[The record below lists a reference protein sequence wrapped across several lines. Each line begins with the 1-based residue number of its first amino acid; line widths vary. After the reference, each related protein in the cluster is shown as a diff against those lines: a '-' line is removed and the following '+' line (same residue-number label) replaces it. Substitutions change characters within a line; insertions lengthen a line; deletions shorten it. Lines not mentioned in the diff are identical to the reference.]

1 MNPSLPSRRF
11 SVPAYLGLQR
21 TQLNLIE
28 SKTFYIKVI
37 SIRVP
42 EAATLCLDDQFD
54 HGAQPRWKGQ
64 FGAYPNSPCHHSS
77 WEETGVPEENRPRLS
92 GER

>member
-1 MNPSLPSRRF
+1 MYITLLVGVDLITESLIIVKIMNPSLPSRRF

-21 TQLNLIE
+21 TQLNLIK

-54 HGAQPRWKGQ
+54 HGA
-64 FGAYPNSPCHHSS
+64 
-77 WEETGVPEENRPRLS
+77 
-92 GER
+92 